1 MPYLKS
7 IYFYFLAI
15 KINLIKIIKKVFF
28 TTSYYNKTL
37 KTQIP
42 NKFHFFP
49 NSFLLS
55 SITNYKN
62 FSLNL
67 TDINVDKFWSKQASE
82 FEEKKINSFLWLNL
96 IDRKNDGKVIQKIIS
111 HWINKNNK
119 YKNKTWENPVISRR
133 IISWILNSEII
144 FSNTDVYF
152 KENFLQSIV
161 VQTNHLKNNI
171 KFERNNSKKIE
182 ILTAILLSGLVF
194 KEYIENFNLAI
205 KELEKLVE
213 EFFDVDGF
221 PLSRNPNHLLKF
233 SKYLILIKE
242 CTKDSQLFIPDFLDE
257 IIEKTLICLKKI
269 ETPESKI
276 PLFNG
281 GTEIEIEEYL
291 NYINNL
297 NYKIKS
303 NNLFV
308 GNLNILKYKKH
319 IVFFD
324 VGGPPKKNYSKAYQ
338 CGPLSFEY
346 YNDKK
351 KIITNCGFG
360 YNISKKAM
368 LLSRLTSAQSALS
381 INDTSVLKFERNKL
395 LNKAFGNSIK
405 SSFKVFDF
413 NFLENE
419 AMIISE
425 AAHDAY
431 ETSLGCIHKR
441 VIKIDKQN
449 ESLIG
454 TDSLTKKKDIQT
466 IKYDIRFHLSPGIEA
481 VQTIGGNSIL
491 IKVNKNKSLIFSSE
505 NQLIS
510 VEKSIFLGGNKILNN
525 LCITITGD
533 LSNEN
538 KVINWEIK
546 KNIN

>member
-28 TTSYYNKTL
+28 TSSYYNKSL

-42 NKFHFFP
+42 KKFYFFP

-67 TDINVDKFWSKQASE
+67 TDTNVDKFWSKQTSK

-96 IDRKNDGKVIQKIIS
+96 IDRKSDGKVIQKIIS

-119 YKNKTWENPVISRR
+119 YQKKTWENPVVSKRV
-133 IISWILNSEII
+133 ISWILNSEII
-144 FSNTDVYF
+144 FSNTDAYF

-161 VQTNHLKNNI
+161 VQTNHLINNI
-171 KFERNNSKKIE
+171 KFEKNNSKKIE

-194 KEYIENFNLAI
+194 KEYIKNYNLAI

-213 EFFDVDGF
+213 EFFDIDGF

-242 CTKDSQLFIPDFLDE
+242 CTKDAQLLIPDFLDE
-257 IIEKTLICLKKI
+257 IIDKTLTCLKKVT
-269 ETPESKI
+269 TPESKI

-281 GTEIEIEEYL
+281 GTEIEIEEYF

-303 NNLFV
+303 NNSFV
-308 GNLNILKYKKH
+308 GNLNVLKYKKH

-324 VGGPPKKNYSKAYQ
+324 VGGPPKKNYSRAYQ

-346 YNDKK
+346 YSDKK

-368 LLSRLTSAQSALS
+368 LLSRLTSAQSTLS
-381 INDTSVLKFERNKL
+381 INETSVLKFERNKII
-395 LNKAFGNSIK
+395 NKAFGNSIK

-431 ETSLGCIHKR
+431 ETSLGYIHKR

-454 TDSLTKKKDIQT
+454 TDALTNKKDIQT
-466 IKYDIRFHLSPGIEA
+466 VRYDIRFHLSPGIEA
-481 VQTIGGNSIL
+481 VQTISGNSIL

-525 LCITITGD
+525 HCITITGN
-533 LSNEN
+533 LNNEN
-538 KVINWEIK
+538 KIINWEIK